1 MTRLQVLPTKST
13 VFSIVLG
20 LCFLTPVSTIGN
32 LLMPGLIIL
41 TYLFYRPKN
50 KYLHY
55 QIALFVVL
63 LLSFCLNSLTMRY
76 LGFKSVSRSATMFLL
91 FALFPYINENFDMSP
106 KIPILLIGVV
116 FLSQLS
122 EVLNIQP
129 IMSLIDNLYPWENAL
144 YGETGVEFNLGMAGR
159 YGGIYRNPND
169 CGRTL
174 CILTSLYLVCSHYNK
189 LLRTAKGNA
198 LFDCVV
204 FATAVTAV
212 VTTGSR
218 TNMVIIAVLI
228 LSTLFV
234 RYNSKSN
241 LNKIIL
247 LSFVLIIMAVT
258 FTFLSSSGSRL
269 FEVSF
274 TANER
279 RDLFGDLLLDLFGK
293 PIHLLFGYF
302 YIETIDS
309 HNLGFE
315 GGFDSDLGNILYY
328 YGFTGLLVIALFVIR
343 IYKNTGKIFFYVL
356 PLFLT
361 CVSNGLFTSYKAL
374 CHLMIL
380 MAVCWCVNKNEV
392 CSNIGKY

>member
-1 MTRLQVLPTKST
+1 MKTIKFLPTKST
-13 VFSIVLG
+13 FFSIILG

-32 LLMPGLIIL
+32 LLMLGLIII
-41 TYLFYRPKN
+41 TYLFYMPRN
-50 KYLHY
+50 EYRHY

-63 LLSFCLNSLTMRY
+63 VMSFCLNSLTMRY

-91 FALFPYINENFDMSP
+91 FALFPFINEKFDMNP

-116 FLSQLS
+116 YLSQIS
-122 EVLNIQP
+122 GILNIQP
-129 IMSLIDNLYPWENAL
+129 IVALIDKFYPWENAL
-144 YGETGVEFNLGMAGR
+144 YGETDVEFTFGMSGR

-189 LLRTAKGNA
+189 LFRSAKGNA
-198 LFDCVV
+198 LLDCIV
-204 FATAVTAV
+204 FAVVVIGV

-228 LSTLFV
+228 LSTLFI
-234 RYNSKSN
+234 RYNNKSSI
-241 LNKIIL
+241 NKIIL
-247 LSFVLIIMAVT
+247 VSLVLIIMAVSLIY
-258 FTFLSSSGSRL
+258 LSNSGSRL

-274 TANER
+274 TANDR
-279 RDLFGDLLLDLFGK
+279 QDLFSDLLYNLLGN
-293 PIHLLFGYF
+293 PLHLLFGYF
-302 YIETIDS
+302 YIETLEL

-380 MAVCWCVNKNEV
+380 MAVCWCVNKNEG